1 MPASGSTTIVIGAGV
16 VGLSAALYLQRAGQR
31 VIVIDALPPASAASY
46 GNSGLISCDTA
57 APIAL
62 PGMLGKVPGWL
73 FDRLGPLVIRPSYLP
88 KVLPWLARWVEA
100 SRLSRVFEV
109 SDAMRSLHKEA
120 MNCWRELLGPEHFN
134 DLIRTVG
141 QVRIWE
147 GGAGSESQIELAIC
161 ARHGI
166 KAETLSEDDIRQ
178 LYPEISPNIKSGVLI
193 PNNGYTIN
201 PQRLVQTLGNL
212 LVAEGGQILTER
224 VLKIIPHS
232 GQRGFMLMTNVN
244 NHDVDQVVVATG
256 AWSLALLEPF
266 GIKVPL
272 ETERGY
278 HAMMPSPNI
287 TLKIPVSIK
296 NRGFGLTSM
305 EHGMRAAGT
314 VEFAGLTASPD
325 EQRAKNLVTQAKRV
339 FPTLQTG
346 EPKYWLGFRPSTPDS
361 LPVLGPVDH
370 IPGLFLA
377 FGHAHWGMTGGPPTG
392 KLISQMLTGAPL
404 SIDPLPYSYK
414 RFTQFI

>member
-1 MPASGSTTIVIGAGV
+1 MPSSGSTTIVIGAGV
-16 VGLSAALYLQRAGQR
+16 VGLSTALYLQRAGQR

-147 GGAGSESQIELAIC
+147 GGAGSESQTELAIC

-166 KAETLSEDDIRQ
+166 KAETLNEDDIRQ

>member
-1 MPASGSTTIVIGAGV
+1 MPTSSSTTIVIGAGV

-88 KVLPWLARWVEA
+88 KVLPWLVRWVEA

-147 GGAGSESQIELAIC
+147 GGAGSESQTELAIC

-212 LVAEGGQILTER
+212 LVAEGGQVLTER

-305 EHGMRAAGT
+305 ENGMRAAGT

-392 KLISQMLTGAPL
+392 KLISQMVTGAPL
-404 SIDPLPYSYK
+404 SIDSLPYSYK
-414 RFTQFI
+414 RFNQFI